1 MMNQIWFALVAIAF
15 LIVVGFFVY
24 VLLELRKSAR
34 ALTDFL
40 RITEDSLK
48 PALEELQQTLKS
60 MRKVT
65 DDVNAV
71 TEDVR
76 LISGSAKDIGQ
87 NFKKISVLLNEV
99 SSDAII
105 KVSGLRVGIRTALG
119 ALIKNFLTK
128 GGSK

>member
-1 MMNQIWFALVAIAF
+1 MNQIWFALMTIAF
-15 LIVVGFFVY
+15 LIVVCFLIY

-40 RITEDSLK
+40 RTTEDSLK

-76 LISGSAKDIGQ
+76 LISGSARDIGQ
-87 NFKKISVLLNEV
+87 NLKKISVLFNEV

-105 KVSGLRVGIRTALG
+105 KVSGLRVGIRTAFEV
-119 ALIKNFLTK
+119 LIKNFLTK
-128 GGSK
+128 GGTK